1 MTVAVE
7 RETHRRVPSP
17 GGDLLGVGT
26 CGNPQSH
33 GRVAKV
39 MDTKPIKPAFGR
51 AGRGLARGGAPTP
64 PCSAAAG
71 PRLVELNLREPT
83 IPASSAYVH

>member
-1 MTVAVE
+1 MLARNKFLYSISSRPSAV
-7 RETHRRVPSP
+7 
-17 GGDLLGVGT
+17 L
-26 CGNPQSH
+26 
-33 GRVAKV
+33 
-39 MDTKPIKPAFGR
+39 GR
-51 AGRGLARGGAPTP
+51 ALARGGAPTP